1 MAFGNWFYS
10 GSRDKGFYLLSCVS
24 GILLLLLLL
33 FRLDGWLVGWLS
45 FCCLK
50 NIGSGD

>member
-10 GSRDKGFYLLSCVS
+10 DSRDKGFYLLSCVS

-50 NIGSGD
+50 KIGSGD